1 MVLDLHALLVKEYT
15 VSHLLTLMA
24 TQICDLTHARGS
36 VTDEKW
42 SLNPAT
48 PKARP
53 KTKHQ
58 TVCVCIYWFS
68 LLRIN

>member
-1 MVLDLHALLVKEYT
+1 
-15 VSHLLTLMA
+15 LTLIA

-36 VTDEKW
+36 VTDEKKW

-53 KTKHQ
+53 KTTHQ
-58 TVCVCIYWFS
+58 TVCVSIGFRFS
-68 LLRIN
+68 V